1 MFVKEGGEMCT
12 EVAEYRLGFFVFLKA
27 DVRQSQLACGLGTP
41 RNLNSISKAP
51 PAAMNQNKLDNPLDA
66 LFAVAV
72 EDNEELVIFI
82 FLNLFPLVQHLFFI

>member
-1 MFVKEGGEMCT
+1 MCT
-12 EVAEYRLGFFVFLKA
+12 EVAENRCFFCCFVFLKA

-41 RNLNSISKAP
+41 RSLNSISKAP
-51 PAAMNQNKLDNPLDA
+51 SAAINQNKPDNSLDA

-82 FLNLFPLVQHLFFI
+82 FLNLLK